1 MFSICTVA
9 QDYVQLQ
16 HFKQIVY
23 TKTRSLTLKRPR
35 VFVEDAITATEIQSV
50 HIRGLEQF
58 VSLFVRLAFE
68 YYMYKSTKIQKTVR
82 DLALS

>member
-50 HIRGLEQF
+50 HIRGLE
-58 VSLFVRLAFE
+58 
-68 YYMYKSTKIQKTVR
+68 
-82 DLALS
+82 